1 MAAYLLRPRDGARD
15 IKIPAGKTT
24 IGRGPFLGVTTR
36 LLLLIIPQDLCFN
49 HVFTVKLFIK
59 R

>member
-36 LLLLIIPQDLCFN
+36 LLLLIIPQDQTFVLSMFS
-49 HVFTVKLFIK
+49 

>member
-36 LLLLIIPQDLCFN
+36 LLLLIFLKTF
-49 HVFTVKLFIK
+49 VLSMFS